1 MPKTKKER
9 WRGTKSRP
17 KQENIKK
24 NIILRLDPWSQIALW
39 LIVILL
45 AADRLR
51 PLSPISSA
59 QAQENSG
66 KVIDVNLASLGGSP
80 VDAAA
85 GIPVPQVGPPPSNR
99 VGAEPFPF
107 EKTSP

>member
-1 MPKTKKER
+1 M
-9 WRGTKSRP
+9 
-17 KQENIKK
+17 KK
-24 NIILRLDPWSQIALW
+24 NLILRLDPWSQIALW

-51 PLSPISSA
+51 PLSPVSSA

-66 KVIDVNLASLGGSP
+66 KVIDVNLVSLGGSP
-80 VDAAA
+80 VDANT
-85 GIPVPQVGPPPSNR
+85 GIPVRQMGPPPSNR
-99 VGAEPFPF
+99 VGAGPFPF